1 MDEETKAAMESG
13 KPVMIFHI
21 NSVGQMN
28 PSATTVNNHYWGDEF
43 VPVEDADGKISG
55 AVRRKDNKSKA
66 EPKAKPERKSAV
78 PKLKAQPAV
87 EQPSEYMTFKK
98 RGIQEAHVRLLYQ
111 KMIDLQWLSKD
122 NNERDFLDLF
132 SGELSGCKVVWGKKY
147 GQSTLAFIFEYFES
161 EGVIAVAQGY
171 TIPNILKA
179 HFVDEDG
186 NVFNSLDKKDP
197 AAPKSGPEAIELLNI
212 LKLNANR
219 QGRRAA
225 RIDHSEDDDYSGY
238 GTDINTYELEE
249 EGLGYTN
256 RP

>member
-1 MDEETKAAMESG
+1 MSECKRE
-13 KPVMIFHI
+13 FHI
-21 NSVGQMN
+21 AGDYIENQTNNFYDHSQYNS
-28 PSATTVNNHYWGDEF
+28 T
-43 VPVEDADGKISG
+43 G
-55 AVRRKDNKSKA
+55 AVMNEKKGKDA
-66 EPKAKPERKSAV
+66 RAPKPERKSAV

-111 KMIDLQWLSKD
+111 KMIDLQWLSKG
-122 NNERDFLDLF
+122 NNEQDFLDLF

-171 TIPNILKA
+171 TVPNILKA
-179 HFVDEDG
+179 HFIDEDG

-197 AAPKSGPEAIELLNI
+197 PAPKSGPEAIELLNI
-212 LKLNANR
+212 LKLNADR

-225 RIDHSEDDDYSGY
+225 RIDHSEDEDYSGY
-238 GTDINTYELEE
+238 GTGINTYELEE
-249 EGLGYTN
+249 EGLSYTD

>member
-1 MDEETKAAMESG
+1 MSECKRE
-13 KPVMIFHI
+13 FHI
-21 NSVGQMN
+21 AGDYIENQTNNFYDHSQYNS
-28 PSATTVNNHYWGDEF
+28 T
-43 VPVEDADGKISG
+43 G
-55 AVRRKDNKSKA
+55 AVMNEKKGKDA
-66 EPKAKPERKSAV
+66 RAPKPERKSAV

-122 NNERDFLDLF
+122 NNEQDFLDLF

-161 EGVIAVAQGY
+161 ERVIAVAQGY

-197 AAPKSGPEAIELLNI
+197 PAQKSGPEAIELLNI

-225 RIDHSEDDDYSGY
+225 RIDHTEDNDYSGY

-249 EGLGYTN
+249 EGLSYTD

>member
-1 MDEETKAAMESG
+1 MSECKRE
-13 KPVMIFHI
+13 FHI
-21 NSVGQMN
+21 AGDYIENQTNNFYDHSQYNS
-28 PSATTVNNHYWGDEF
+28 T
-43 VPVEDADGKISG
+43 G
-55 AVRRKDNKSKA
+55 AVLNEKKGKDA
-66 EPKAKPERKSAV
+66 RPPKPERKSAV

-122 NNERDFLDLF
+122 NNEQDFLDLF

-147 GQSTLAFIFEYFES
+147 GQSTLAFIFKYFES

-171 TIPNILKA
+171 TVPNILKA

-186 NVFNSLDKKDP
+186 NVFNSLDKKDHP
-197 AAPKSGPEAIELLNI
+197 APKSGPEAIELLNI

-225 RIDHSEDDDYSGY
+225 RIDHTEDDDYSGY

-249 EGLGYTN
+249 EGLSYTD

>member
-1 MDEETKAAMESG
+1 MSECKRE
-13 KPVMIFHI
+13 FHI
-21 NSVGQMN
+21 AGDYIENQTNNFYDHSQYNS
-28 PSATTVNNHYWGDEF
+28 T
-43 VPVEDADGKISG
+43 G
-55 AVRRKDNKSKA
+55 AVLNEKKGKDA
-66 EPKAKPERKSAV
+66 RVPKPERKSAV

-122 NNERDFLDLF
+122 NNEQDFLDLF

-225 RIDHSEDDDYSGY
+225 RIDHTEDDDFTGY
-238 GTDINTYELEE
+238 GEELSSHLED
-249 EGLGYTN
+249 EGLSYSTK
-256 RP
+256 PY

>member
-1 MDEETKAAMESG
+1 MSECKRE
-13 KPVMIFHI
+13 FHI
-21 NSVGQMN
+21 AGDYIENQTNNFYDHSQYNS
-28 PSATTVNNHYWGDEF
+28 T
-43 VPVEDADGKISG
+43 G
-55 AVRRKDNKSKA
+55 AVLNEKKGKDA
-66 EPKAKPERKSAV
+66 RAPKPERKSAV

-122 NNERDFLDLF
+122 NNEQDFLDLF

-147 GQSTLAFIFEYFES
+147 GQCTLAFIFEYFES
-161 EGVIAVAQGY
+161 EGVIAVAKGY
-171 TIPNILKA
+171 TVPNILKA

-197 AAPKSGPEAIELLNI
+197 PAPKSGPEAIELLNI
-212 LKLNANR
+212 LKVNANR

-225 RIDHSEDDDYSGY
+225 RIDHSDDYMDDDFTGY
-238 GTDINTYELEE
+238 GEELSSHLED
-249 EGLGYTN
+249 EGLSYSSK
-256 RP
+256 PY

>member
-1 MDEETKAAMESG
+1 MSECKRE
-13 KPVMIFHI
+13 FHI
-21 NSVGQMN
+21 AGDYIENQTNNFYDHSQYNS
-28 PSATTVNNHYWGDEF
+28 T
-43 VPVEDADGKISG
+43 G
-55 AVRRKDNKSKA
+55 AVMNEKKGKDA
-66 EPKAKPERKSAV
+66 RAPKPERKSAV

-122 NNERDFLDLF
+122 NNEQDFLDLF

-171 TIPNILKA
+171 TVPNILKA
-179 HFVDEDG
+179 HFVDEEG

-197 AAPKSGPEAIELLNI
+197 PAPKSGPEAIELLNI

-225 RIDHSEDDDYSGY
+225 RIDHSEDEDYSGY
-238 GTDINTYELEE
+238 GTGINTYELEE
-249 EGLGYTN
+249 EGLCYTD

>member
-1 MDEETKAAMESG
+1 MSECKRE
-13 KPVMIFHI
+13 FHI
-21 NSVGQMN
+21 AGDYIENQTNNFYDHSQYNS
-28 PSATTVNNHYWGDEF
+28 T
-43 VPVEDADGKISG
+43 G
-55 AVRRKDNKSKA
+55 AVLNEKKGKDA
-66 EPKAKPERKSAV
+66 RAPKPERKSAV

-111 KMIDLQWLSKD
+111 KMIDLQWISKD
-122 NNERDFLDLF
+122 NNEQDFLDLF

-161 EGVIAVAQGY
+161 EGVIAVAKGY
-171 TIPNILKA
+171 TVPNILKA

-225 RIDHSEDDDYSGY
+225 RIDHTEDDDYCGY

-249 EGLGYTN
+249 EGLSYTD

>member
-1 MDEETKAAMESG
+1 MSECKRE
-13 KPVMIFHI
+13 FHI
-21 NSVGQMN
+21 AGDYIENQTNNFYDHSQYNS
-28 PSATTVNNHYWGDEF
+28 T
-43 VPVEDADGKISG
+43 G
-55 AVRRKDNKSKA
+55 AVMNEKKGKDA
-66 EPKAKPERKSAV
+66 RAPKPERKSAV

-122 NNERDFLDLF
+122 NNEQDFLDLF

>member
-1 MDEETKAAMESG
+1 MSECKRE
-13 KPVMIFHI
+13 FHI
-21 NSVGQMN
+21 AGDYIENQTNNFYDHSQYNS
-28 PSATTVNNHYWGDEF
+28 T
-43 VPVEDADGKISG
+43 G
-55 AVRRKDNKSKA
+55 AVLNEKKGKDA
-66 EPKAKPERKSAV
+66 RVPKPERKSAV

-122 NNERDFLDLF
+122 NNEQDFLDLF

-225 RIDHSEDDDYSGY
+225 RIDHTEDDDYSGY

>member
-1 MDEETKAAMESG
+1 MSECKRE
-13 KPVMIFHI
+13 FHI
-21 NSVGQMN
+21 AGDYIENQTNNFYDHSQYNS
-28 PSATTVNNHYWGDEF
+28 T
-43 VPVEDADGKISG
+43 G
-55 AVRRKDNKSKA
+55 AVMNEKKGKDA
-66 EPKAKPERKSAV
+66 RAPKPERKSAV

-122 NNERDFLDLF
+122 NNEQDFLDLF

-171 TIPNILKA
+171 TVPNILKA

-225 RIDHSEDDDYSGY
+225 RIDHTEDDDFTGY
-238 GTDINTYELEE
+238 GEELSSHLED
-249 EGLGYTN
+249 EGLSYSTK
-256 RP
+256 PY

>member
-1 MDEETKAAMESG
+1 MSECTRE
-13 KPVMIFHI
+13 FHI
-21 NSVGQMN
+21 AGDYIENQTNNFYDHSQYNS
-28 PSATTVNNHYWGDEF
+28 T
-43 VPVEDADGKISG
+43 G
-55 AVRRKDNKSKA
+55 AVLNEKKGKDA
-66 EPKAKPERKSAV
+66 RAPKPERKSAV

-122 NNERDFLDLF
+122 NNEQDFLDLF

-161 EGVIAVAQGY
+161 EGVIAVAKGY
-171 TIPNILKA
+171 TVPNILKA

-225 RIDHSEDDDYSGY
+225 RIDHTEDDDYCGY

-249 EGLGYTN
+249 EGLSYTD

>member
-1 MDEETKAAMESG
+1 MSECKRE
-13 KPVMIFHI
+13 FHI
-21 NSVGQMN
+21 AGDYIENQTNNFYDHSQYNS
-28 PSATTVNNHYWGDEF
+28 T
-43 VPVEDADGKISG
+43 G
-55 AVRRKDNKSKA
+55 AVMNEKKGKDA
-66 EPKAKPERKSAV
+66 RAPKPERKSAV

-122 NNERDFLDLF
+122 NNEQDFLDLF

-161 EGVIAVAQGY
+161 ERVIAVAQGY

-197 AAPKSGPEAIELLNI
+197 PAPKSGPEAIELLNI

>member
-1 MDEETKAAMESG
+1 MSECKRE
-13 KPVMIFHI
+13 FHI
-21 NSVGQMN
+21 AGDYIENQTNNFYDHSQYNS
-28 PSATTVNNHYWGDEF
+28 T
-43 VPVEDADGKISG
+43 G
-55 AVRRKDNKSKA
+55 AVMNEKKGKDA
-66 EPKAKPERKSAV
+66 RAPKPERKSAV

-122 NNERDFLDLF
+122 NNEQDFLDLF

-171 TIPNILKA
+171 TVPNILKA

-186 NVFNSLDKKDP
+186 NVFNSLDKKDHP
-197 AAPKSGPEAIELLNI
+197 APKSGPEAIELLNI

-225 RIDHSEDDDYSGY
+225 RIDHTEDDDYSGY

-249 EGLGYTN
+249 EGLSYTD

>member
-1 MDEETKAAMESG
+1 MSECKRE
-13 KPVMIFHI
+13 FHI
-21 NSVGQMN
+21 AGDYIENQTNNFYDHSQYNS
-28 PSATTVNNHYWGDEF
+28 T
-43 VPVEDADGKISG
+43 G
-55 AVRRKDNKSKA
+55 AVMNEKKGKDA
-66 EPKAKPERKSAV
+66 RAPKPERKSAV

-122 NNERDFLDLF
+122 NNEQDFLDLF

-171 TIPNILKA
+171 TVPNILTA

-197 AAPKSGPEAIELLNI
+197 PAPKSGPEAIELLNI

-225 RIDHSEDDDYSGY
+225 RIDHPEDDDYSGY
-238 GTDINTYELEE
+238 GTDINTYELED
-249 EGLGYTN
+249 EGLSYSTK
-256 RP
+256 PY

>member
-1 MDEETKAAMESG
+1 MSECKRE
-13 KPVMIFHI
+13 FHI
-21 NSVGQMN
+21 AGDYIENQTNNFYDHSQYNS
-28 PSATTVNNHYWGDEF
+28 T
-43 VPVEDADGKISG
+43 G
-55 AVRRKDNKSKA
+55 AVMNEKKGKDA
-66 EPKAKPERKSAV
+66 RAPKPERKSAV

-225 RIDHSEDDDYSGY
+225 RIDHTEDDDYCGY

-249 EGLGYTN
+249 EGLSYTD

>member
-1 MDEETKAAMESG
+1 MSECTRE
-13 KPVMIFHI
+13 FHI
-21 NSVGQMN
+21 AGDYIENQTNNFYDHSQYNS
-28 PSATTVNNHYWGDEF
+28 T
-43 VPVEDADGKISG
+43 G
-55 AVRRKDNKSKA
+55 AVLNEKKGKDA
-66 EPKAKPERKSAV
+66 RAPKPERKSAV

-122 NNERDFLDLF
+122 NNEQDFLDLF

-161 EGVIAVAQGY
+161 EGVIAVAKGY
-171 TIPNILKA
+171 TVPNILKA

>member
-1 MDEETKAAMESG
+1 
-13 KPVMIFHI
+13 
-21 NSVGQMN
+21 
-28 PSATTVNNHYWGDEF
+28 
-43 VPVEDADGKISG
+43 
-55 AVRRKDNKSKA
+55 
-66 EPKAKPERKSAV
+66 
-78 PKLKAQPAV
+78 
-87 EQPSEYMTFKK
+87 MTFKK

-122 NNERDFLDLF
+122 NNEQDFLDLF

-225 RIDHSEDDDYSGY
+225 RIDHTEDNDYSGY
-238 GTDINTYELEE
+238 GTDINPYELEE
-249 EGLGYTN
+249 EGLSYTD

>member
-1 MDEETKAAMESG
+1 MSECKRE
-13 KPVMIFHI
+13 FHI
-21 NSVGQMN
+21 AGDYIENQTNNFYDHSQYNS
-28 PSATTVNNHYWGDEF
+28 T
-43 VPVEDADGKISG
+43 G
-55 AVRRKDNKSKA
+55 AVLNEKKGKDA
-66 EPKAKPERKSAV
+66 RAPKPERKSAV

-171 TIPNILKA
+171 TVPNILKA
-179 HFVDEDG
+179 HFVNEDG

-238 GTDINTYELEE
+238 GEELSSHFED
-249 EGLGYTN
+249 EGLRYSTK
-256 RP
+256 PY

>member
-1 MDEETKAAMESG
+1 MSECKRE
-13 KPVMIFHI
+13 FHI
-21 NSVGQMN
+21 AGDYIENQTNNFYDHSQYNS
-28 PSATTVNNHYWGDEF
+28 T
-43 VPVEDADGKISG
+43 G
-55 AVRRKDNKSKA
+55 AVMNEKKGKDA
-66 EPKAKPERKSAV
+66 RAPKPERKSAV

-122 NNERDFLDLF
+122 NNEQDFLDLF

-161 EGVIAVAQGY
+161 EGVIAVAKGY
-171 TIPNILKA
+171 TVPNILKA
-179 HFVDEDG
+179 HFVNEDG

-212 LKLNANR
+212 LKLNASR
-219 QGRRAA
+219 QGRRT
-225 RIDHSEDDDYSGY
+225 RREDDDDDFTGY
-238 GTDINTYELEE
+238 GEELSSHLED
-249 EGLGYTN
+249 EGLSYSTK
-256 RP
+256 PY

>member
-1 MDEETKAAMESG
+1 MSECKRE
-13 KPVMIFHI
+13 FHI
-21 NSVGQMN
+21 AGDYIENQTNNFYDHSQYNS
-28 PSATTVNNHYWGDEF
+28 T
-43 VPVEDADGKISG
+43 G
-55 AVRRKDNKSKA
+55 AVLNEKKGKDA
-66 EPKAKPERKSAV
+66 RAPKPERKSAV

-122 NNERDFLDLF
+122 NNEQDFLDLF

-161 EGVIAVAQGY
+161 EGVIAVAKGY

-225 RIDHSEDDDYSGY
+225 RIDHTEDNDYSGY

-249 EGLGYTN
+249 EGLSYTD

>member
-1 MDEETKAAMESG
+1 MSECKRE
-13 KPVMIFHI
+13 FHI
-21 NSVGQMN
+21 AGDYIENQTNNFYDHSQYNS
-28 PSATTVNNHYWGDEF
+28 T
-43 VPVEDADGKISG
+43 G
-55 AVRRKDNKSKA
+55 AVMNEKKGKDA
-66 EPKAKPERKSAV
+66 RAPKPERKSAV

-122 NNERDFLDLF
+122 NNEQDFLDLF

-225 RIDHSEDDDYSGY
+225 RIDHTEDDDYCGY

-249 EGLGYTN
+249 EGLSYTD

>member
-1 MDEETKAAMESG
+1 MSECKRE
-13 KPVMIFHI
+13 FHI
-21 NSVGQMN
+21 AGDYIENQTNNFYDHSQYNS
-28 PSATTVNNHYWGDEF
+28 T
-43 VPVEDADGKISG
+43 G
-55 AVRRKDNKSKA
+55 AVMNEKKGKDA
-66 EPKAKPERKSAV
+66 RAPKPERKSAV

-98 RGIQEAHVRLLYQ
+98 RGIQEAHVRMLYQ

-122 NNERDFLDLF
+122 NNEQDFLDLF

-171 TIPNILKA
+171 TVPNILKA

-186 NVFNSLDKKDP
+186 NVFNSLDKKDHP
-197 AAPKSGPEAIELLNI
+197 APKSGPEAIELLNI

-225 RIDHSEDDDYSGY
+225 RIDHTEDDDYSGY

-249 EGLGYTN
+249 EGLSYTD

>member
-1 MDEETKAAMESG
+1 MSECKRE
-13 KPVMIFHI
+13 FHI
-21 NSVGQMN
+21 AGDYIENQTNNFYDHSQYNS
-28 PSATTVNNHYWGDEF
+28 T
-43 VPVEDADGKISG
+43 G
-55 AVRRKDNKSKA
+55 AVMNEKKGKDA
-66 EPKAKPERKSAV
+66 RAPKPERKSAV

-122 NNERDFLDLF
+122 NNEQDFLDLF

-161 EGVIAVAQGY
+161 EGVIAVAKGY
-171 TIPNILKA
+171 TVPNILKA

>member
-1 MDEETKAAMESG
+1 MSECKRE
-13 KPVMIFHI
+13 FHI
-21 NSVGQMN
+21 AGDYIENQTNNFYDHSQYNS
-28 PSATTVNNHYWGDEF
+28 T
-43 VPVEDADGKISG
+43 G
-55 AVRRKDNKSKA
+55 AVMNEKKGKDA
-66 EPKAKPERKSAV
+66 RAPKPERKSAV

-122 NNERDFLDLF
+122 NNEQDFLDLF

-147 GQSTLAFIFEYFES
+147 GQSTLAFIFEFFEL

-171 TIPNILKA
+171 TVPNILKA

-225 RIDHSEDDDYSGY
+225 RIDHTEDDDYCGY

-249 EGLGYTN
+249 EGLSYTD

>member
-1 MDEETKAAMESG
+1 MSECKRE
-13 KPVMIFHI
+13 FHI
-21 NSVGQMN
+21 AGDYIENQTNNFYDHSQYNS
-28 PSATTVNNHYWGDEF
+28 T
-43 VPVEDADGKISG
+43 G
-55 AVRRKDNKSKA
+55 AVMNEKKGKDA
-66 EPKAKPERKSAV
+66 RAPKPERKSAV

-122 NNERDFLDLF
+122 NNEQDFLDLF

-225 RIDHSEDDDYSGY
+225 RIDHTEDNDYCGY
-238 GTDINTYELEE
+238 GTDINPYGLED
-249 EGLGYTN
+249 EGLSYSTK
-256 RP
+256 PY

>member
-1 MDEETKAAMESG
+1 MSECKRE
-13 KPVMIFHI
+13 FHI
-21 NSVGQMN
+21 AGDYIENQTNNFYDHSQYNS
-28 PSATTVNNHYWGDEF
+28 T
-43 VPVEDADGKISG
+43 G
-55 AVRRKDNKSKA
+55 AVMNEKKGKDA
-66 EPKAKPERKSAV
+66 RAPKPERKSAV

-122 NNERDFLDLF
+122 NNEQDFLDLF

-225 RIDHSEDDDYSGY
+225 RIDHTEDDDFTGY
-238 GTDINTYELEE
+238 GEELSSHLED
-249 EGLGYTN
+249 EGLSYSTK
-256 RP
+256 PY

>member
-1 MDEETKAAMESG
+1 MSECKRE
-13 KPVMIFHI
+13 FHI
-21 NSVGQMN
+21 AGDYIENQTNNFYDHSQYNS
-28 PSATTVNNHYWGDEF
+28 T
-43 VPVEDADGKISG
+43 G
-55 AVRRKDNKSKA
+55 AVMNEKKGKDA
-66 EPKAKPERKSAV
+66 RAPKPERKSAV

-122 NNERDFLDLF
+122 NNEQDFLDLF

-225 RIDHSEDDDYSGY
+225 RIDHTEDDDYSGY

-249 EGLGYTN
+249 EGLSYTD

>member
-1 MDEETKAAMESG
+1 MSECKRE
-13 KPVMIFHI
+13 FHI
-21 NSVGQMN
+21 AGDYIENQTNNFYDHSQYNS
-28 PSATTVNNHYWGDEF
+28 T
-43 VPVEDADGKISG
+43 G
-55 AVRRKDNKSKA
+55 AVLNEKKGKDA
-66 EPKAKPERKSAV
+66 RAPKPERKSAV

-122 NNERDFLDLF
+122 NNEQDFLDLF

-171 TIPNILKA
+171 TVPNILKA

>member
-1 MDEETKAAMESG
+1 MSECKRE
-13 KPVMIFHI
+13 FHI
-21 NSVGQMN
+21 AGDYIENQTNNFYDHSQYNS
-28 PSATTVNNHYWGDEF
+28 T
-43 VPVEDADGKISG
+43 G
-55 AVRRKDNKSKA
+55 AVMNEKKGKDA
-66 EPKAKPERKSAV
+66 RAPKPERKSAV

-122 NNERDFLDLF
+122 NNEQDFLDLF

-197 AAPKSGPEAIELLNI
+197 PAPKSGPEAIELLNI

-238 GTDINTYELEE
+238 GTDINTYELED
-249 EGLGYTN
+249 EGLSYSTK
-256 RP
+256 PY

>member
-1 MDEETKAAMESG
+1 MSECKRE
-13 KPVMIFHI
+13 FHI
-21 NSVGQMN
+21 AGDYIENQTNNFYDHSQYNS
-28 PSATTVNNHYWGDEF
+28 T
-43 VPVEDADGKISG
+43 G
-55 AVRRKDNKSKA
+55 AVLNEKKGKDA
-66 EPKAKPERKSAV
+66 RAPKPERKLAV

-122 NNERDFLDLF
+122 NNEQDFLDLF

-161 EGVIAVAQGY
+161 EGVIAVAKGY
-171 TIPNILKA
+171 TVPNILKA
-179 HFVDEDG
+179 HFVNEAG

>member
-1 MDEETKAAMESG
+1 MSECKRE
-13 KPVMIFHI
+13 FHI
-21 NSVGQMN
+21 AGDYIENQTNNFYDHSQYNS
-28 PSATTVNNHYWGDEF
+28 T
-43 VPVEDADGKISG
+43 G
-55 AVRRKDNKSKA
+55 AVMNEKKGKDA
-66 EPKAKPERKSAV
+66 RAPKPERKSAV

-122 NNERDFLDLF
+122 NNEQDFLDLF

-171 TIPNILKA
+171 TVPNILKA

-212 LKLNANR
+212 LKLNANC

-225 RIDHSEDDDYSGY
+225 RIEHSEDDDYSGY

>member
-1 MDEETKAAMESG
+1 MSECKRE
-13 KPVMIFHI
+13 FHI
-21 NSVGQMN
+21 AGDYIENQTNNFYDHSQYNS
-28 PSATTVNNHYWGDEF
+28 T
-43 VPVEDADGKISG
+43 G
-55 AVRRKDNKSKA
+55 AVMNEKKGKDA
-66 EPKAKPERKSAV
+66 RAPKPERKSAV

-122 NNERDFLDLF
+122 NNEQDFLDLF

-161 EGVIAVAQGY
+161 EGVIAVAKGY
-171 TIPNILKA
+171 TVPNILKA

-197 AAPKSGPEAIELLNI
+197 PAPKSGPETKELLDI

-225 RIDHSEDDDYSGY
+225 RIDHTEDDDYCGY

-249 EGLGYTN
+249 EGLSYTD